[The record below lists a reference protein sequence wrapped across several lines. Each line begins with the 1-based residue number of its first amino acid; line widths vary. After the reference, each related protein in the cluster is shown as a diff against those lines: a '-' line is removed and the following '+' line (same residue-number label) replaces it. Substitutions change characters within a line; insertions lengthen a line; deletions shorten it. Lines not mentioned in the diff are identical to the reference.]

1 MSETRETRR
10 AASLPRQL
18 AWTAGA
24 VLIIAALVF
33 PVYWM
38 AVLAFDDS
46 RSILADTPVF
56 WPRQPS
62 LDNFTHAWDLV
73 AGNILIST
81 IVALSVTVITLVIA
95 VPASYYLAQFRFRWT
110 AVIMLGLL
118 VAQMIPG
125 IALGLSF
132 YTMFAQAHLLNSYV
146 GLILADTTYGIPF
159 AVVLLRAFM
168 ESVPADTLAAA
179 RIDGSG
185 EWRVF
190 IRIAVPLAT
199 PGIITAALFAFL
211 FAWGDFLFAVTLNGT
226 GAVQPVTVGLYKFVG
241 TYGSDW
247 GGIMA
252 SVVLAIIP
260 ASVFLILAQRWLTVG
275 VRTGGMTG

>member
-1 MSETRETRR
+1 MSDTPESSR
-10 AASLPRQL
+10 ADRLPRRL
-18 AWTAGA
+18 AWTAGG

-38 AVLAFDDS
+38 VVLAFDGS
-46 RSILADTPVF
+46 PSILADTPVF
-56 WPRQPS
+56 WPRRPS
-62 LDNFTHAWDLV
+62 FDNFSHAWDLV
-73 AGNILIST
+73 AGNILISV
-81 IVALSVTVITLVIA
+81 IVALSVTALTLVIA
-95 VPASYYLAQFRFRWT
+95 VPAAYYLAQFRFRWT
-110 AVIMLGLL
+110 AIVMLGLL

-125 IALGLSF
+125 VTLGLSF
-132 YTMFAQAHLLNSYV
+132 YSMFAQAHLLNSYT
-146 GLILADTTYGIPF
+146 GLILADATYGIPF
-159 AVVLLRAFM
+159 GVVLLRAYM

-179 RIDGSG
+179 RLDGCG

-190 IRIAVPLAT
+190 ARIAVPLAA

-226 GAVQPVTVGLYKFVG
+226 GDVQPVTVGLYKFVG

-260 ASVFLILAQRWLTVG
+260 ASVFLILAQRWLTAG
-275 VRTGGMTG
+275 VRTGGLTG